1 MNSVKFIRENGN
13 VPKTLAS
20 EDHISGYI
28 AYVAS
33 LPSGFSDTDRIKAIS
48 TINKAE
54 EYGITADAEAWDIRV
69 LHYQLSE
76 IFRLNAGISLY
87 VGLFAKPSGTYSFAE
102 IATMQNYAGGKLRQV
117 GIWLGNVEL
126 TAAILTSIKGVA
138 TTLESRDVPLS
149 VFVAPKVTSAT
160 ELPTNLAGQ
169 NQCRVSVVIGQDGAG
184 TAAELYTSSDNTGKA
199 SVSGLGVVLGLVSL
213 AAVHESIAWVKNF
226 PTGISLPAFGD
237 GVLLRTLDSAVIE
250 SLDTARYIFFTT
262 YAGLSGSYVND
273 SHTMDSAISDYA
285 MIESVRTMDK
295 AVRGIRTYVLPEL
308 GGSLY
313 IDADTGKLQTYTVE
327 HLKTVA
333 NKALE
338 DMEKAGELS
347 GFSVDIDPAQNVL
360 STSTVEFVIKQ
371 VDVGVMRH
379 VNIKIGKAESV

>member
-87 VGLFAKPSGTYSFAE
+87 VGLFANPSGTYSFAE

>member
-87 VGLFAKPSGTYSFAE
+87 VGLFAKPSDTYSFAE

-149 VFVAPKVTSAT
+149 VFLAPKVTSAT
-160 ELPTNLAGQ
+160 ALPTNLAGQ

-295 AVRGIRTYVLPEL
+295 AVRGIRAYVLPEL

>member
-1 MNSVKFIRENGN
+1 MNSVRFIRENGN

-28 AYVAS
+28 AYVAN

-87 VGLFAKPSGTYSFAE
+87 VGLFAQPSSSYSFTE

-184 TAAELYTSSDNTGKA
+184 TAAELYASSDNTGKA

-213 AAVHESIAWVKNF
+213 AAVHESIGWVKNF